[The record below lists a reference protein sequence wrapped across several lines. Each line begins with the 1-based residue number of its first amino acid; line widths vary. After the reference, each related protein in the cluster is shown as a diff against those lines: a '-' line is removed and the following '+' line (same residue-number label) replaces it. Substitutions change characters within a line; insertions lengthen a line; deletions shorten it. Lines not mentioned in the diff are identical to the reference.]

1 MRRRLTHHA
10 SAIVLAA
17 LLLASAAE
25 AAPVRIQ
32 AAEGTDR
39 ARIVF
44 QWEQARTAAPEIA
57 PVLADGVL
65 TIRFADQ
72 VEINV
77 EAIVQGL
84 PAFVSS
90 ARLGSDGRSL
100 TLALTRPVTI
110 KSSRSYELSALDL
123 VADGAPPPD
132 PIRSTQ
138 ADIEDKKA
146 AEAAGAKAAQREAA
160 RPKPVGIEVTAG
172 EIEGL
177 TRITLDWPSVV
188 NFTESRD
195 GARLT
200 LRFAR
205 PALADLAPIRIDP
218 PKRLARISG
227 ANDDDRFTLVVET
240 APDVTIK
247 VFRDAK
253 QVVIDLRDAPPPTVT
268 PAEAKAGPPKGIL
281 PPGPV
286 ALAVPAADAPVKP
299 AADPFATDNGDDPG
313 VAAPP
318 RPDPVPKS
326 GVVRVR
332 ASPAPGGIT
341 IDTEWA
347 APAPAAAFRRGDSVF
362 ILFGAEAR
370 LDFSAASLLR
380 RPDSGFT
387 EIRGAGLV
395 GFALKARPDQYLSA
409 KAEGAK
415 WRFSLSDR
423 NIAPP
428 QPALA
433 RREPGP
439 DGRARLRVL
448 LPGIERVGWIND
460 PFVGDRLAVAMAHG
474 PERGVLAQRSILE
487 ARLLPTAQGAAAEV
501 LGQGVIAEA
510 APSGFVLAS
519 GDSTTLGDL
528 AFVGGSGFS
537 GQSATP
543 AFIDFDNWK
552 GGKDF
557 TDTLRRL
564 GRDAA
569 RADPGTPQARDAHL
583 AMARFY
589 LAHEM
594 GPEALGALNVAG
606 SSDPNLA
613 GDRHFL
619 GLRGVA
625 NYMTGRLKPARRDL
639 GAGPLADDP
648 NAALWR
654 ALASA
659 DEGDWPQARRQLQ
672 IAGDAFESYGPLWRA
687 IFRTVAAQAAIEA
700 GDPQNA
706 RTLALAALQDAGTIG
721 QKDPRIRPALIVKA
735 RADAETGALDA
746 GLKALDALAGDP
758 DERIAVLAELSR
770 VDLGLKAG
778 RIKPEEAVDRMEAL
792 RYRWRGDAIELA
804 AIEYLGTSYIQD
816 NRWREAFN
824 VMQGA
829 AARGGDLP
837 GARRLRAALADGFR
851 ALFIEGAADQL
862 EPIEALGL
870 FYQFRELAPQ
880 GPEGD
885 EGVRKLARR
894 LVSFDLL
901 PQAAE
906 LLQHQVDRR
915 LRGEDEARVAAD
927 LAGIYLIAREPE
939 KALRALRETRQPRLP
954 EPLRR
959 ERRVLESAALAG
971 LKRYDHAM
979 ELLEGVEG
987 DEAARLR
994 ADVAWRQQEWG
1005 VASTA
1010 LQKLLP
1016 AANSPLDREGQAL
1029 ALRATVAASLAEDKA
1044 AIAKL
1049 ARDHGLA
1056 LGTGPYAEAF
1066 AVLTREPERS
1076 GESLRE
1082 AARRIAD
1089 TAAFD
1094 GFLAA
1099 LRRKFVPPQA

>member
-1 MRRRLTHHA
+1 MHRRLIHHA
-10 SAIVLAA
+10 SASVLAA
-17 LLLASAAE
+17 LLLAGAAA

-32 AAEGTDR
+32 AAEGADR

-44 QWEQARTAAPEIA
+44 QWEQARTASPEIR
-57 PVLADGVL
+57 PVLSDGVL

-72 VEINV
+72 VELDV

-90 ARLGSDGRSL
+90 ARLGGDGRSL
-100 TLALTRPVTI
+100 ILALSRPVTI
-110 KSSRSYELSALDL
+110 NSSRSYELSALDL
-123 VADGAPPPD
+123 VAEGAAPAP
-132 PIRSTQ
+132 PIRSAQ
-138 ADIEDKKA
+138 ADVEEKKA
-146 AEAAGAKAAQREAA
+146 AEAARTKAAQRDAA
-160 RPKPVGIEVTAG
+160 RPKPVGVEVTAG

-177 TRITLDWPSVV
+177 TRITLDWPGRV

-200 LRFAR
+200 LRFGR

-218 PKRLARISG
+218 PKRLTRISG

-240 APDVTIK
+240 TAGIVSK
-247 VFRDAK
+247 VFRDENK
-253 QVVIDLRDAPPPTVT
+253 VVIDLRDAPPPRSTAPDT
-268 PAEAKAGPPKGIL
+268 QPEPKKGIL
-281 PPGPV
+281 PPTAV
-286 ALAVPAADAPVKP
+286 ALAVPGADAPDES
-299 AADPFATDNGDDPG
+299 ASDPFAPDGTPPPQAN
-313 VAAPP
+313 AAP
-318 RPDPVPKS
+318 RPDPVPKG

-332 ASPAPGGIT
+332 ASPAPGGIL
-341 IDTEWA
+341 IESEWA
-347 APAPAAAFRRGDSVF
+347 APAPAAAFRRGDSIFV
-362 ILFGAEAR
+362 LFGAEAK
-370 LDFSAASLLR
+370 LDFTGAGLLR
-380 RPDSGFT
+380 RADSGFA

-395 GFALKARPDQYLSA
+395 GFALKARADQYLSA

-460 PFVGDRLAVAMAHG
+460 PFVGDRIAVAMAYG

-510 APSGFVLAS
+510 APSGLVIAS

-537 GQSATP
+537 GQAATP

-552 GGKDF
+552 GGRDF
-557 TDTLRRL
+557 TATLRRL
-564 GRDAA
+564 GRNAA
-569 RADPGTPQARDAHL
+569 RAEPASPQARDAHL
-583 AMARFY
+583 AVARFY

-594 GPEALGALNVAG
+594 GPEALGALSLAG
-606 SSDPNLA
+606 DSDPNLA

-625 NYMTGRLKPARRDL
+625 NFLTGRLKQARRDL

-654 ALASA
+654 ALVAA
-659 DEGDWPQARRQLQ
+659 EEGDWPQARRQFQ
-672 IAGDAFESYGPLWRA
+672 IAGDALESYGPIWRA
-687 IFRTVAAQAAIEA
+687 VFRTAAAQAAIEA
-700 GDPQNA
+700 GDPQTA

-746 GLKALDALAGDP
+746 GLKALDTLAADP
-758 DERIAVLAELSR
+758 DERVAVLAELSR
-770 VDLGLKAG
+770 VDLGLKSG
-778 RIKPEEAVDRMEAL
+778 RIKPEIAVDRMEAL

-804 AIEYLGTSYIQD
+804 AIEYLGASYVQE
-816 NRWREAFN
+816 NRWRDAFN

-829 AARGGDLP
+829 ALRAGDLP
-837 GARRLRAALADGFR
+837 GARRLRTALAEGFR
-851 ALFIEGAADQL
+851 TLFIEGASDTL

-885 EGVRKLARR
+885 EAVRKLAKR
-894 LVSFDLL
+894 LVTFDLL
-901 PQAAE
+901 PQAAD

-915 LRGEDEARVAAD
+915 LRGEDEARVATD
-927 LAGIYLIAREPE
+927 LAGIYLLAREPE

-959 ERRVLESAALAG
+959 ERRVLEAAALAG

-994 ADVAWRQQEWG
+994 ADVAWRQEDWA
-1005 VASTA
+1005 VATAA

-1029 ALRATVAASLAEDKA
+1029 ALRATVAASLAEDRA
-1044 AIAKL
+1044 AIARL
-1049 ARDHGLA
+1049 TRDHGVA

-1066 AVLTREPERS
+1066 AVLTREPDLS

-1082 AARRIAD
+1082 AARRVAD

-1099 LRRKFVPPQA
+1099 LRRKFAPPQA